1 MLDFLLVLCVCL
13 IFGLEFNIINYLWFS
28 GIGLFF
34 YFLRSLIGWLPI
46 FVGIQLGFYFYLYGL
61 ELQYFF
67 SVFSKLFYVGLLLNL
82 NMIRSEFFFCLG
94 YLFVS
99 FTLVNYL
106 LIRGIYFLSFIL
118 LGQYFY
124 SLILSAV
131 YLLVFHEFS
140 FFSLIIGFPLALVFF
155 VKFSSLYLRC
165 YFIACLFLVPIVFS
179 MQIRNLPLSEEIVFS
194 LVLLFLFI

>member
-13 IFGLEFNIINYLWFS
+13 IFGLELNIINYLWFS